1 MAKCLL
7 RTDKEIV
14 EIYERHIKTI
24 YRVCF
29 TYMKNPVDTE
39 DAVQETFYK
48 LIKYSAAFESGE
60 HEKAWLIRTASNICK
75 NTLRHWWQKREDYDN
90 YDNLQVGE
98 GFQIDYTFEVVMG
111 LPDKYKTVVYL
122 YYYEGYNS
130 VDISNILKKPQSTI
144 RNYLHEARG
153 ILKERLGGD
162 FNLVMVV
169 IIIVLS
175 QRSRLKMFFEE
186 K

>member
-1 MAKCLL
+1 
-7 RTDKEIV
+7 
-14 EIYERHIKTI
+14 
-24 YRVCF
+24 
-29 TYMKNPVDTE
+29 
-39 DAVQETFYK
+39 
-48 LIKYSAAFESGE
+48 
-60 HEKAWLIRTASNICK
+60 
-75 NTLRHWWQKREDYDN
+75 
-90 YDNLQVGE
+90 
-98 GFQIDYTFEVVMG
+98 MG

-144 RNYLHEARG
+144 RNYLHEARD